1 MFYLMKRLLPY
12 LTFVV
17 CLLVSGCSNWQRT
30 GSDAN
35 GSTALKEQLFTPE
48 QLRSDLAFIK
58 QHIIKVHPAP
68 FSRLSE
74 SDFNALYKVARR
86 QVNWSQSRRQF
97 FKTVA
102 PLVAG
107 LSDIHTRLGYPEAE
121 YQSYLQTTGRLPL
134 ALLYTDEGM
143 VVVADQSVKPKIPTG
158 AVISSING
166 YPMSE
171 INARVSQYI
180 PLETESGQQRMLQ
193 MELTK
198 LLWSE
203 YQHQGPYR
211 VDYTWRNKQ
220 FSVTLDGVKS
230 VNPETE
236 KPNNSHYGSLHLN
249 EQTSLIWLNDFNEDY
264 DVFEAFLEQ
273 FFSELKQ
280 FNKQNLVIDLRYNS
294 GGISDNLALL
304 LSFVAKE
311 QVYWTD
317 KIQVKVS
324 EPFKEQQK
332 ALLNQAKNQKYGSY
346 FGWLPVEFFN
356 SWRWELLFSS
366 DGDIISSGVA
376 PVTPQEDEH
385 FSGKIY
391 VLTNGYCYS
400 ACAAFAAN
408 IKAHQLG
415 LLVGEPPGSKTIEQF
430 GFPVSVQLPHT
441 QLTLTIPAM
450 RFSNSPAIQKFDE
463 VPMDIMIKRSRV
475 DVLLGRD
482 PLLENVIKITEK
494 EHN

>member
-1 MFYLMKRLLPY
+1 MFYLMKRLLPH
-12 LTFVV
+12 LTLIV
-17 CLLVSGCSNWQRT
+17 CLLVSGCSNMQRT
-30 GSDAN
+30 GGDASA
-35 GSTALKEQLFTPE
+35 STTIKEQLFTPE
-48 QLRSDLAFIK
+48 QLRNDLAFIK
-58 QHIIKVHPAP
+58 QNIIKVHPAP
-68 FSRLSE
+68 FARLPE
-74 SDFNALYKVARR
+74 SDFNALYKVAKR

-102 PLVAG
+102 PLVAS
-107 LSDIHTRLGYPEAE
+107 LSDIHTRLGYPEKE
-121 YQSYLQTTGRLPL
+121 YQSFLRTTGRLPL

-158 AVISSING
+158 AVISAING
-166 YPMSE
+166 Y
-171 INARVSQYI
+171 

-203 YQHQGPYR
+203 YQHQGDYR
-211 VDYTWRNKQ
+211 VDYVWRKKQ
-220 FSVTLDGVKS
+220 YSQTLKGLTTADPQTDKLTS
-230 VNPETE
+230 
-236 KPNNSHYGSLHLN
+236 SHYGSLHLN

-273 FFSELKQ
+273 FFSELQQYQK
-280 FNKQNLVIDLRYNS
+280 KNLIIDLRYNS

-332 ALLNQAKNQKYGSY
+332 EMLNQAKNQKYGSY

-366 DGDIISSGVA
+366 DGDIISSGVSA
-376 PVTPQEDEH
+376 VTPREDEH
-385 FSGKIY
+385 FSGNIY

-408 IKAHQLG
+408 VKAHKLG
-415 LLVGEPPGSKTIEQF
+415 LLVGEPPGSKTMEQF
-430 GFPVSVQLPHT
+430 GFPVTVELPQT

-450 RFSNSPAIQKFDE
+450 QFSNSPAIQKFDE
-463 VPMDIMIKRSRV
+463 VPMDIIIKRSRV

-482 PLLENVIKITEK
+482 PLLENVIKNTQK
-494 EHN
+494 VAN